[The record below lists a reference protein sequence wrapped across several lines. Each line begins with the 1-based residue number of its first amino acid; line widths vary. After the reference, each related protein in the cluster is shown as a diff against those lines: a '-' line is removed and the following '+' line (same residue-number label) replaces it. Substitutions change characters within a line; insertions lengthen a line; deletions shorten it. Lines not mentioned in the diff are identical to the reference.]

1 MSDGQSGCANEQ
13 REIIRGIDNT
23 PTRRV
28 IISFGRKECK
38 NYALSDDLGP
48 GSKRGAINEPELSRC
63 GLFGIY
69 RDRSID
75 REGAEPPVDYAQPP
89 DPPPTRPS
97 RSGRT
102 DHSAR
107 FTSAPLF
114 LRIERSPHRYGRRS
128 YHPAEGQRIDDRW
141 CRPQD

>member
-48 GSKRGAINEPELSRC
+48 GSKRGAINEPGLSRC

-89 DPPPTRPS
+89 VRRLLGHRAAVGQITQRGS
-97 RSGRT
+97 RQ
-102 DHSAR
+102 HLC
-107 FTSAPLF
+107 FP
-114 LRIERSPHRYGRRS
+114 E
-128 YHPAEGQRIDDRW
+128 
-141 CRPQD
+141 